1 MLQTDSISNAY
12 TEAGEGEVVVKYHPP
27 TPAQIVSWLPK
38 TATEAQKDS
47 AIQKYLRPREIRWST
62 RPDTLHLPGQPVGR
76 SVLDVSLPQYY
87 KESFFSDKDYFH
99 PEIIGGRQGVAGDP
113 MPYTIAGDNMM
124 SLLLLV
130 CFVATMIS
138 ISRSRTF
145 IARQVKSFFL
155 VQRGN
160 TTEVT
165 ETSAEVRFQLL
176 LLAETCIL
184 LAVLFLSYL
193 MEAET
198 TTYTV
203 SQFRFIEIL
212 TGVFAGYYLAKYI
225 LYQLVNWVFFNE
237 KNIQQ
242 WNVAYLF
249 MQAMQ
254 GVLLLPLVFVQ
265 SFFNLSI
272 GYAAIYFII
281 VAILFK
287 FLEFYKQQQIF
298 FPQNGRF
305 LQNILYFC
313 MLELVPVFI
322 IWNILGIISEYL
334 EINF

>member
-12 TEAGEGEVVVKYHPP
+12 TEAGEGEVVVKHYQP

-47 AIQKYLRPREIRWST
+47 AIQKFIRPREIRWSE

-99 PEIIGGRQGVAGDP
+99 PEITGGRQGVAGDP

-124 SLLLLV
+124 SSILLL
-130 CFVATMIS
+130 CFMATIIS
-138 ISRSRTF
+138 ISRSQTF
-145 IARQVKSFFL
+145 IFRQIKSFFFI
-155 VQRGN
+155 QRGN

-176 LLAETCIL
+176 LVAEACL
-184 LAVLFLSYL
+184 VLAVLYLSYL
-193 MEAET
+193 MET
-198 TTYTV
+198 GNTTYTV

-212 TGVFAGYYLAKYI
+212 TGVFAGYHLSKYI
-225 LYQLVNWVFFNE
+225 LYRLVNWVFFSE

-242 WNVAYLF
+242 WNVTYLF
-249 MQAMQ
+249 LEASQ
-254 GVLLLPLVFVQ
+254 GVFLLPLVFVQ
-265 SFFNLSI
+265 SFFSLSI
-272 GYAAIYFII
+272 GYAAIYF
-281 VAILFK
+281 VFVVVLFK
-287 FLEFYKQQQIF
+287 LLMFYKQQQIF
-298 FPQNGRF
+298 FPQNGRL

-313 MLELVPVFI
+313 TLELVPVSLV
-322 IWNILGIISEYL
+322 WNILGIISEYL
-334 EINF
+334 EIIF